1 MSTAPTAGPEG
12 PALALDRLRRVLAAR
27 EPGSFP
33 FDSLP
38 PDAVP
43 EGGLRRAA
51 VLVPLF
57 EAGGEPHVL
66 LTRRRPDLRHHAGQ
80 VSFPG
85 GRVEPG
91 EEARQAA
98 LREAHEEIGLD
109 PARVEVLGRLDETL
123 VLVSAFRLTP
133 WVGLVPYPY
142 PYLAHPREVEAIL
155 YVPLAA
161 LARPGVHRTE
171 ELTAYGVPHQVHF
184 YDLPEATV
192 WGATARVLHQL
203 LGLWKDA

>member
-1 MSTAPTAGPEG
+1 MKLEELRG
-12 PALALDRLRRVLAAR
+12 ALAGRA
-27 EPGSFP
+27 PGSFP
-33 FDSLP
+33 FEALP
-38 PDAVP
+38 PEAVP

-57 EAGGEPHVL
+57 EQGGEPHVL
-66 LTRRRPDLRHHAGQ
+66 LTRRRPDLKHHAGQ

-85 GRVEPG
+85 GRIEPG
-91 EEARQAA
+91 EEPRAAA

-109 PARVEVLGRLDETL
+109 PGRVEVIGRLDETL

-133 WVGLVPYPY
+133 WVGVVPYPY

-161 LARPGVHRTE
+161 LVRPGVHRTE
-171 ELTAYGVPHQVHF
+171 ELTAYGVRHLVHF

-203 LGLWKDA
+203 LEIWISA